1 MRLES
6 ARVAYKV
13 LSYKF
18 QVMDSKWEPTAK
30 AARCEPAL
38 LSSAARVALST
49 FSIELLCW
57 IHSFII
63 IITST
68 MLTSTLSKTTRMA
81 GRQLLAK
88 RAFSA
93 AAEPKA
99 HKASAHWKELAAKRP
114 IDKDYEH
121 VRTVMFCW
129 KRNERMNYSRGSFGW
144 HVLLNL
150 I

>member
-1 MRLES
+1 MRLDS
-6 ARVAYKV
+6 ARVAYKF
-13 LSYKF
+13 LSFKF
-18 QVMDSKWEPTAK
+18 QDMDSKWNQQQKQNRRSYRPQQ
-30 AARCEPAL
+30 
-38 LSSAARVALST
+38 VST

-99 HKASAHWKELAAKRP
+99 HKASAHWKDLAAKRP

-129 KRNERMNYSRGSFGW
+129 KRNERMNY
-144 HVLLNL
+144 
-150 I
+150 

>member
-1 MRLES
+1 
-6 ARVAYKV
+6 
-13 LSYKF
+13 
-18 QVMDSKWEPTAK
+18 
-30 AARCEPAL
+30 
-38 LSSAARVALST
+38 
-49 FSIELLCW
+49 
-57 IHSFII
+57 
-63 IITST
+63 

-99 HKASAHWKELAAKRP
+99 HKASAHWKDLAAKRP

-129 KRNERMNYSRGSFGW
+129 KRKEWKNE
-144 HVLLNL
+144 LLKGIVGLACLTESDL
-150 I
+150 IPSDLI